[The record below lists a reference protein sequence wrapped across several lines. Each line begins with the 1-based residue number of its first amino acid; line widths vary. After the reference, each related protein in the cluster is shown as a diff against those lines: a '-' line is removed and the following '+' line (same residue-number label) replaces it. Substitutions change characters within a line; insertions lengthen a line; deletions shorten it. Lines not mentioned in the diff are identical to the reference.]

1 MTRPKMIIFD
11 YGGTLLQEPECDF
24 DRGEEKVFEHVVRNP
39 NHLNPQELS
48 LFGSQR
54 FGELQQIRDLGYEA
68 HEFQMLRFKYEY
80 NEITLD
86 ISYEEAENILW
97 DHTSPLT
104 EQAKVPY
111 VSEMLD
117 FVRQQHIRTGIISNI
132 GWSGRALA
140 RRIHKLL
147 PDHDFEFVI
156 ASCEYGI
163 RKPDKRIFDLALKK
177 AGLTASEVWYCGDTF
192 DLDIVGA
199 YHAGIYPIYYHGMSS
214 EKLSEEQINKN
225 ADVRYTRISDWKILC
240 DLLQKNV

>member
-1 MTRPKMIIFD
+1 M
-11 YGGTLLQEPECDF
+11 
-24 DRGEEKVFEHVVRNP
+24 
-39 NHLNPQELS
+39 
-48 LFGSQR
+48 
-54 FGELQQIRDLGYEA
+54 
-68 HEFQMLRFKYEY
+68 
-80 NEITLD
+80 
-86 ISYEEAENILW
+86 
-97 DHTSPLT
+97 
-104 EQAKVPY
+104 
-111 VSEMLD
+111 
-117 FVRQQHIRTGIISNI
+117 
-132 GWSGRALA
+132 
-140 RRIHKLL
+140 L

-225 ADVRYTRISDWKILC
+225 ADVRYTRISDWKELC